1 MNALPSRRV
10 LLSLLSPEREA
21 VLAPCAQAL
30 VSAYRAE
37 LITVCERQPEAGPVP
52 AWPPSAL
59 TAVEGTLAAT
69 WRFCRQA
76 PVDML
81 LAEWPVDGALLAD
94 TLELSTTLRGPTVL
108 VHRPELLAA
117 AKRIHVFTNAGPHSL
132 RPLWLAHELAAHFE
146 LPVQVTHI
154 ESEEEPVEG
163 GSDSVAA
170 LTQVEARLLGLG
182 GPVVVQRAQ
191 TVLGGMLA
199 SIRPDDLVV
208 LGAPP
213 VSRLS
218 EGEFVGT
225 VPARLATALP
235 NPLVMLVAPQ
245 VQAVSPR
252 EVLWTGNILTH
263 LQAATWEDA
272 IAAMVDR
279 LIERQ
284 QVPAAW
290 RTFLLERARTREL
303 KASTALG
310 CETAFPHILIPDFYG
325 LAAAF
330 AVVPDGVFFTDR
342 EVGPVRFICLLV
354 IPQSCYGQYLGL
366 IANLARQLV
375 LPTVRAE
382 LLQATSPKAV
392 LQVLAPEEDD
402 DEWASETNPGLRGE

>member
-10 LLSLLSPEREA
+10 LLSLLAPAREA

-37 LITVCERQPEAGPVP
+37 LITVCERPAAADAVP
-52 AWPPSAL
+52 AWPP
-59 TAVEGTLAAT
+59 TPEGSLAAT

-81 LAEWPVDGALLAD
+81 LAEWPDDPALLAD

-108 VHRPELLAA
+108 VHRPDGLAA
-117 AKRIHVFTNAGPHSL
+117 ARRIVVFTNAGPHSL
-132 RPLWLAHELAAHFE
+132 RPLWLAHELAAHYE

-154 ESEEEPVEG
+154 EAEEEAAHGEAE
-163 GSDSVAA
+163 SVAA

-182 GPVVVQRAQ
+182 GEVVLHQAP
-191 TVLGGMLA
+191 TVLAGMLA
-199 SIRPDDLVV
+199 TIQPDDLIV

-213 VSRLS
+213 TWRL
-218 EGEFVGT
+218 GEAKFGAT
-225 VPARLATALP
+225 VPAQLAAAVP

-252 EVLWTGNILTH
+252 EVLWSGNILTH

-272 IAAMVDR
+272 IAALIDR

-290 RTFLLERARTREL
+290 REFLLERARAREL
-303 KASTALG
+303 RTSTALG
-310 CETAFPHILIPDFYG
+310 CETAFPHILIPDYYG
-325 LAAAF
+325 LAVAF
-330 AVVPDGVFFTDR
+330 AVLPDGVYFTDR
-342 EVGPVRFICLLV
+342 EVGPVRFICLLI
-354 IPQSCYGQYLGL
+354 IPESCYGQYLGL
-366 IANLARQLV
+366 IANLARLLV
-375 LPTVRAE
+375 LPAVRAE
-382 LLQATSPKAV
+382 LLQATTPKAV
-392 LQVLAPEEDD
+392 LQLLAPEEEE
-402 DEWASETNPGLRGE
+402 DEWANETSPGLRIE